1 MAKEKTAAE
10 EQEAVE
16 RRAEPQIDLDQ
27 LQEADET
34 MPALPAV
41 TEEADVF
48 RRMELEDERQILDEL
63 QGRALDVMIYSF
75 ESGGRVQTGFSWKGA
90 REAVRTLNARG
101 WTRIAMDSTIEP
113 KFEETTDAE
122 GQPAVRCVV
131 YARDDRNGGG
141 NWGVA
146 IQPKKYKPRS
156 GNEKKPDP
164 FYTHK
169 ALSKAQRN
177 AYEPLI
183 PLEAVEYLKA
193 QYLGRPD
200 AVKVIPGAGRAVEI
214 DAPTPL
220 DTPEAKEVIAKM
232 RLVHEEI
239 KAIDR
244 LVMPPGQFNAI
255 VQGSQHD
262 LDRLEDALA
271 HLVSFRDGE
280 AEIDRLREVYRQ
292 GVSKED
298 FEREAGKVVGM
309 SQQRR
314 LARWRDLAGKEE

>member
-1 MAKEKTAAE
+1 MTEEKGPETVEEMNDKLVEMADEL
-10 EQEAVE
+10 EA
-16 RRAEPQIDLDQ
+16 
-27 LQEADET
+27 ADET
-34 MPALPAV
+34 KPALPV
-41 TEEADVF
+41 VRDEADVF

-75 ESGGRVQTGFSWKGA
+75 ESGGRAQTGFSWKGA

-101 WTRIAMDSTIEP
+101 WTKIRMKSEIEP
-113 KFEETTDAE
+113 RFEETSDGD

-131 YARDDRNGGG
+131 YAEDEQNGGG

-146 IQPKKYKPRS
+146 IQPKKFRPRS
-156 GNEKKPDP
+156 GGEKKPDP
-164 FYTHK
+164 FYQHK

-200 AVKVIPGAGRAVEI
+200 AVKSIPGAGRAVAA
-214 DAPTPL
+214 DAPKAL
-220 DTPEAKEVIAKM
+220 DTPEAKEKVAEM
-232 RLVHEEI
+232 REVYEEI

-255 VQGSQHD
+255 VQGAQHD

-280 AEIDRLREVYRQ
+280 VEIDSLREVYRQ
-292 GVSKED
+292 GVSKAD

-314 LARWRDLAGKEE
+314 LARWRELAGEEEK